1 MSDNP
6 LDIYYDLGWD
16 LTQEGSQLK
25 CVCPFPDC
33 GKSKMYVD
41 PEKTTYSCKVCGR
54 SGNNVTVMSA
64 MFDEIY
70 RPALEVEHLQM
81 LADYR
86 GIPRRAFRY
95 DDIGYDE
102 IKGRLVFLV
111 EKPNGMPASIRYWK
125 PPRSGANKTSV
136 KNIAGAKLGFM
147 GGEQLGDKDRLGET
161 IYLCEGEWDFFA
173 WRYLLYKTGESGIC
187 LSTPGASNFPKAY
200 IESFKDRN
208 VVVLYDNDDAGK
220 RGTVSV
226 FKKIGAI
233 TKSLQFLK
241 WDEKK
246 KDGYDI
252 HDLVKANIEKLDRAY
267 KYVKDAL
274 TKTPTG
280 EMDVKATGIL
290 ARDNDREKEQ
300 ESLEPI
306 SNSDLKKT
314 FQKWLKWDNSDIIDI
329 AMACCWSIYLPGNP
343 LWLFIVAPPSGS
355 KSETIMPISEWFRA
369 HAISNMTSRSLVSG
383 FPGPGGSDPSLFAA
397 LNGKQAVLTVKDL
410 TPLLQGRSEE
420 RDEVFG
426 ILRDAY
432 DGQVTKVFGNGLVR
446 SYDKLKFTI
455 LAGVTP
461 AIDQNNGIALG
472 ERFLKFR
479 CDKDTDRHDDME
491 RAMRA
496 LENTGNEDQMR
507 SELKFAVLRS
517 LCRKF
522 DPNKIAKA
530 TDDFNTYI
538 AGLAYIVAHL
548 RAVAP
553 TERGTD
559 NQTMAPMVEAPP
571 RLAKQ
576 FIKFCQG
583 IALHLESD
591 TLDTKRIRRLIKRVA
606 LHTPDA
612 VSIKIAQSLY
622 FQHCKAGR
630 VCLDIMTMTKGL
642 SRETVGKVLQRYQRL
657 GMLDAKKTE
666 AGIFYKYT
674 DAFYAILKRTEI
686 FDNLPTSDVFH
697 VVPPVQKTILRI
709 RKRAVQWGH

>member
-6 LDIYYDLGWD
+6 LDIYNDLGWD
-16 LTQEGSQLK
+16 LSQEGSQLK
-25 CVCPFPDC
+25 GDCPFC

-41 PEKTTYSCKVCGR
+41 PEKTTYSCKVCGS
-54 SGNNVTVMSA
+54 SGNNVTVMRQ
-64 MFDEIY
+64 MFDDIY
-70 RPALEVEHLQM
+70 QPALEVEHLQL

-86 GIPRRAFRY
+86 GMPRSLFKYENLGFDVVKNRV
-95 DDIGYDE
+95 
-102 IKGRLVFLV
+102 VFLV
-111 EKPNGMPASIRYWK
+111 EKPNGMPASLRHWRAPK
-125 PPRSGANKTSV
+125 VEGKKASV
-136 KNIAGAKLGFM
+136 RNIAGAKLGFM
-147 GGEQLGDKDRLGET
+147 GGEQLGDKDRLGEP

-173 WRYLLYKTGESGIC
+173 MRYLLRKCKEPGIC
-187 LSTPGASNFPKAY
+187 LSAPGASNFPKAY

-208 VVVLYDNDDAGK
+208 VVCLYDKDDAG
-220 RGTVSV
+220 RHGTVTV
-226 FKKIGAI
+226 FKKIGGI
-233 TKSLQFLK
+233 TKSLQFIH

-246 KDGYDI
+246 KEGFDV
-252 HDLVKANIEKLDRAY
+252 HDLVKRFIEKPRTAFDYIKGNLQ
-267 KYVKDAL
+267 KS
-274 TKTPTG
+274 PTG
-280 EMDVKATGIL
+280 TLDVKATGIL
-290 ARDNDREKEQ
+290 ARDHDREKEQ

-306 SNSDLKKT
+306 DNAELKRIFT
-314 FQKWLKWDNSDIIDI
+314 KWLKWDNSDIIDI
-329 AMACCWSIYLPGNP
+329 ALACCWSVYLPGNP

-397 LNGKQAVLTVKDL
+397 LNGKAAVLTVKDL

-479 CDKDTDRHDDME
+479 CDKDTDRHDDLD

-496 LENTGNEDQMR
+496 LENTGSEDKMR
-507 SELKFAVLRS
+507 EELKNAVLRS

-530 TDDFNTYI
+530 TDDFNKYI
-538 AGLAYIVAHL
+538 AHLAYIVAHL

-583 IALHLESD
+583 IALHLESES
-591 TLDTKRIRRLIKRVA
+591 LDTPRIRRLIKRVA

-612 VSIKIAQSLY
+612 ISIKISQALY
-622 FQHCKAGR
+622 YGHCQMGKVA
-630 VCLDIMTMTKGL
+630 LDLMSSIKGL
-642 SRETVGKVLQRYQRL
+642 SRETVGKVLQRFQRL
-657 GMLDAKKTE
+657 GVLEGKKTE
-666 AGIFYKYT
+666 AGMFYRYTNAFYK
-674 DAFYAILKRTEI
+674 ILKDTGI
-686 FDNLPTSDVFH
+686 FDNLPQSDVFH
-697 VVPPVQKTILRI
+697 MVPPKAKTIFKI
-709 RKRAVQWGH
+709 KKRGTQWGHQ